1 MNILAISGSPRRG
14 GNTELLVDELL
25 RGAKDKIDCDVI
37 NGCEIE
43 KIRIAELNISP
54 CTQCEHCSLD
64 GVCIIKDDMQLLYP
78 KLLRAD
84 RLVFASPI
92 YFMAHCAQAKMV
104 IDRCQVFWAK
114 RYILKQHLRKEGAPP
129 RRGIFVSVGATHGP
143 KVFAGAK
150 VTMKWFFNALEM
162 EYWDNLT
169 IEGCD
174 AKGFISQ
181 RPETLQQA
189 YEMGQKLVP

>member
-1 MNILAISGSPRRG
+1 MNILAISSSPRPG

-25 RGAKDKIDCDVI
+25 RGAKEKISCDVI
-37 NGCEIE
+37 NDCEIE
-43 KIRIAELNISP
+43 KLRVCEFNISP
-54 CTQCEHCSLD
+54 CTQCNSCYNN
-64 GVCIIKDDMQLLYP
+64 GVCNIKDDMQFLYP

-92 YFMAHCAQAKMV
+92 YFMAHCAQAKIV
-104 IDRCQVFWAK
+104 IDRCQLFWAK

-129 RRGIFVSVGATHGP
+129 RRGVFVSVGATHGP

-150 VTMKWFFNALEM
+150 VTMKWFFDALEM
-162 EYWDNLT
+162 EYWGDLT

-174 AKGFISQ
+174 TKGAISQ
-181 RPETLQQA
+181 HPTALRQA
-189 YEMGQKLVP
+189 YELGQNLLV

>member
-1 MNILAISGSPRRG
+1 MNILAISSSPRRG
-14 GNTELLVDELL
+14 GNTELLVDEML
-25 RGAKDKIDCDVI
+25 RGAKDKVSCDVI

-43 KIRIAELNISP
+43 KIRIPELNISP
-54 CTQCEHCSLD
+54 CTQCENCSLD

-84 RLVFASPI
+84 RLIFASPI
-92 YFMAHCAQAKMV
+92 YFMAHCSQAKMV

-114 RYILKQHLRKEGAPP
+114 RYILKQHIRQEGAPP
-129 RRGIFVSVGATHGP
+129 RRGVFVSAGATHGP

-150 VTMKWFFNALEM
+150 VTMKWFFNALEV
-162 EYWDNLT
+162 EYWDSLT

-174 AKGFISQ
+174 AKGTVS
-181 RPETLQQA
+181 RHPDALQQA
-189 YEMGQKLVP
+189 YEMGKKLVE